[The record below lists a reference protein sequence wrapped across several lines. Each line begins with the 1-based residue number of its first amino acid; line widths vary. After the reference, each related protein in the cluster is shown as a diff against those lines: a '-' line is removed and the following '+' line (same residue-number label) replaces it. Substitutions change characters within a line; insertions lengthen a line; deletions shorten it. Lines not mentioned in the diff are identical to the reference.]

1 MSIVCGGGDFLSSP
15 KETKGKTIL
24 VLVILLVT
32 IGTASGV
39 LLWISNQISTNVDPA
54 VTPISLTGGFDTSP
68 TMEIVSASVFTY
80 FINDDT
86 QDIGY
91 IVLEFVSQGVDI
103 GPSNFT
109 VDIEYQPFGEILLN
123 TQVVSGYPIN
133 RGFNAVQYVFEQS
146 GGGAIDFGP
155 SSTIN
160 GDLTV
165 RITYHIS
172 LSLTVTMQLSSTS
185 S

>member
-1 MSIVCGGGDFLSSP
+1 M
-15 KETKGKTIL
+15 KTIP

-39 LLWISNQISTNVDPA
+39 LLWISNQISTSVDPA
-54 VTPISLTGGFDTSP
+54 ITPISLTGGFDSSP
-68 TMEIVSASVFTY
+68 TMEIVSASIFTY
-80 FINDDT
+80 WINDDT

-91 IVLEFVSQGVDI
+91 IVLEFQASTDI

-109 VDIEYQPFGEILLN
+109 VDVDYMPFGEILLD

-133 RGFNAVQYVFEQS
+133 HGFNAVQYVFEQS

-160 GDLTV
+160 GDITV

-172 LSLTVTMQLSSTS
+172 IALTIILQLSSTS

>member
-1 MSIVCGGGDFLSSP
+1 MSFL
-15 KETKGKTIL
+15 KKTKVKAIPIW
-24 VLVILLVT
+24 VILLVT
-32 IGTASGV
+32 IGSVSGV

-54 VTPISLTGGFDTSP
+54 INPITLSGGFDTTP
-68 TMEIVSASVFTY
+68 TMEIVTASIFTY
-80 FINDDT
+80 MINDDT
-86 QDIGY
+86 NDIGY
-91 IVLEFVSQGVDI
+91 IVLEFQASTDI

-109 VDIEYQPFGEILLN
+109 VDVDYMPFGEILLD
-123 TQVVSGYPIN
+123 TQLVSGYPIN
-133 RGFNAVQYVFEQS
+133 HGFNAVQYVFEQS

-160 GDLTV
+160 GDITV

-172 LSLTVTMQLSSTS
+172 IALTVLLQLSSTS

>member
-1 MSIVCGGGDFLSSP
+1 MSFL
-15 KETKGKTIL
+15 KKTKVKAIPIW
-24 VLVILLVT
+24 VILLVT

-54 VTPISLTGGFDTSP
+54 ETPISLTGSFDTSP
-68 TMEIVSASVFTY
+68 TMEIVSASIFTY
-80 FINDDT
+80 LINDDT

-91 IVLEFVSQGVDI
+91 IVLEFQASTDI

-109 VDIEYQPFGEILLN
+109 VDVDCMPFGEILLD

-133 RGFNAVQYVFEQS
+133 HGFNAVQYVFEQS

-160 GDLTV
+160 GDISV
-165 RITYHIS
+165 FITYHIS
-172 LSLTVTMQLSSTS
+172 LPLTVIMQISSTS